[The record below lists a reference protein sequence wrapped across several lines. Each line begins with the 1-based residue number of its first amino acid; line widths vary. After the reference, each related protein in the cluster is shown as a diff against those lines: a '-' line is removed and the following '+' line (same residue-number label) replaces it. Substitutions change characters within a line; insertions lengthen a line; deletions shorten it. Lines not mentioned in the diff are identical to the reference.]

1 MSKNKPITV
10 LLVEDDEQ
18 DISIIK
24 NYINTRDDIKLV
36 DAVMTVKDAIED
48 VKMHMPDAI
57 ILDLELNNGEG
68 SGLEILE
75 QVKTLELDVQPIIVI
90 TTNILSKT
98 VYGYA
103 HENGADLIFY
113 KLKDDYSPELVI
125 NNIVLLST
133 GKNKNRNKNIQI
145 KETKNEQRE
154 KILNRLDRE
163 LDLIGIGR
171 HLVGRKYI
179 KEAILYIFENDNNQ
193 DSAFLYITKKYKKG
207 KSTIGRSIQ
216 TAIEHAWKR
225 TSIEDLEKYYTAPIN
240 YNTGIPTP
248 TQFIHYYLEKIKK
261 EFN

>member
-1 MSKNKPITV
+1 MSKNRPITV

-18 DISIIK
+18 DINIIK

-36 DAVMTVKDAIED
+36 NTVMTVKEAVESIKTY
-48 VKMHMPDAI
+48 VPDAI
-57 ILDLELNNGEG
+57 ILDLELNKGEG
-68 SGLEILE
+68 SGLEILDK
-75 QVKTLELDVQPIIVI
+75 VKTLQLDVQPIIVI

-179 KEAILYIFENDNNQ
+179 KEAILYIYENNDNQ
-193 DSAFLYITKKYKKG
+193 DSAFIYMTKKYKMG

-248 TQFIHYYLEKIKK
+248 TQLIHYYLEKIKK